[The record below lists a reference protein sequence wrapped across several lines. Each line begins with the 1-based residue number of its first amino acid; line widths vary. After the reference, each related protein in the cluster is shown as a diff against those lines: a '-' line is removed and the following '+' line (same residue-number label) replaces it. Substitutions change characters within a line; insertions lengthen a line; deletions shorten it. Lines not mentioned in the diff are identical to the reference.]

1 MKVIVTGGAGFIGS
15 NLVKHLIND
24 LNYNV
29 LNLDKLTYASNL
41 KSLEKIKNSHLY
53 SFSQVDINNI
63 ASLEKIINEYQPNKI
78 IHLAAESHVDR
89 SIDNADEFVKTNI
102 IGTYNIL
109 EVTKKYYFD
118 LSLKDKIKF
127 RLHHVSTDEV
137 FGSIDN
143 TDGKFNEN
151 SPYDP
156 KSPYAATKASSDHL
170 VRAWI
175 NTFSIPAII
184 TNCSNNY
191 GPWQF
196 PEKLIP
202 LTIIKAIDNELIP
215 IYGDGLQIRDW
226 LFVNDHVNALSKVML
241 EGVSGTTYNIG
252 GNAEMTNL
260 EIVGQICEL
269 LDQLIPKS
277 DSYSNLITHVE
288 DRPGHDRRYAMD
300 TTKIC
305 KELNWTPSETFS
317 SGLKKTVKWYIENI
331 NWCREITKKKYKGE
345 RLGLFKNE

>member
-15 NLVKHLIND
+15 ALVKHLIND

-41 KSLEKIKNSHLY
+41 KSLKKIENSNLY
-53 SFSQVDINNI
+53 TFSQVDINNI
-63 ASLEKIINEYQPNKI
+63 ISLEKIVFEYQPNKI
-78 IHLAAESHVDR
+78 VHLAAESHVDR
-89 SIDNADEFVKTNI
+89 SIDNANEFVKTNV

-109 EVTKKYYFD
+109 EVAKKYFFN
-118 LSLKDKIKF
+118 LSQDEKKMF

-137 FGSIDN
+137 FGSIDKTN
-143 TDGKFNEN
+143 GKFNES

-202 LTIIKAIDNELIP
+202 LTIIKAIDNESIP

-277 DSYSNLITHVE
+277 DKYSNLISHVE

-300 TTKIC
+300 TTKISE
-305 KELNWTPSETFS
+305 ELNWTPTETFS

-331 NWCREITKKKYKGE
+331 KWCREIMKKTYKGE